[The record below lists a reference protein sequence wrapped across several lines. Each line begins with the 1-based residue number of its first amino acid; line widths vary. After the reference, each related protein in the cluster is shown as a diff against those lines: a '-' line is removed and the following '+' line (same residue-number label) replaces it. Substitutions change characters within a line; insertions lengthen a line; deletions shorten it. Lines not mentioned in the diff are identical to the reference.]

1 MKPEKG
7 SKPGDHMHPQQAAD
21 EIFDE
26 KLIKDILSG
35 DTDAFADIVDRYKSR
50 VFTMAYRMLSSR
62 EEAEDVS
69 QETFIKI
76 YRSLKTYDAGRTKFS
91 TWVYRIT
98 YNLCIDYLRKRK
110 EAAPLEEDILAASSG
125 TPEEITEARDSAV
138 RLHQAV
144 QNLPEEYRVP
154 LMLFH
159 FQGLSYQEIC
169 RVLNVP
175 MSIVKNRLFRA
186 RKLLREKLDGGE
198 GSGM

>member
-1 MKPEKG
+1 
-7 SKPGDHMHPQQAAD
+7 MHPQQAAD

-62 EEAEDVS
+62 EEAEDIS
-69 QETFIKI
+69 QEAFIKI
-76 YRSLKTYDAGRTKFS
+76 YRSLKTYDAGRTRFS

-110 EAAPLEEDILAASSG
+110 EMAPLEEDILAAPSG
-125 TPEEITEARDSAV
+125 TPEEITEARDSAA

-144 QNLPEEYRVP
+144 QNLPEEYRIP
-154 LMLFH
+154 LTLFH
-159 FQGLSYQEIC
+159 FQGLSYREIC
-169 RVLNVP
+169 QVLKVP